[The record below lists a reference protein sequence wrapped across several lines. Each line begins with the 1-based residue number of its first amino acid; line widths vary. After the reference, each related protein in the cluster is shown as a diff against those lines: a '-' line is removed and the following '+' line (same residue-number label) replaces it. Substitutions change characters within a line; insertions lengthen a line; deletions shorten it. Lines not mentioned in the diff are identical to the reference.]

1 MHVTTV
7 NGSGGASAHKLHGCR
22 VWLVKRRAYSVEQT
36 GPDTVDKEEHIEQ
49 QDEQPIEELIISR
62 LVAEHKGKQ
71 AG

>member
-1 MHVTTV
+1 M
-7 NGSGGASAHKLHGCR
+7 HGCR

-49 QDEQPIEELIISR
+49 QDEQPIEELIIAR
-62 LVAEHKGKQ
+62 LVEEHKGKQ